1 MGDASANVEAIE
13 TREALEALM
22 AADGPP
28 AIIDFWASWC
38 GPCRMMAPHFEAVA
52 KDFAGQ
58 PIRFCKLDTERHPE
72 LAAAFRVQ
80 ALPTLLLVHRGEV
93 KDALVGFRDATVIRG
108 RAQWL
113 LDKASGKGLLS
124 RLFGRG

>member
-1 MGDASANVEAIE
+1 MSENVEAIE
-13 TREALEALM
+13 TQEALEALM
-22 AADGPP
+22 APDGPP
-28 AIIDFWASWC
+28 AIIDFWAAWC

-72 LAAAFRVQ
+72 LAAAFHVQ

-93 KDALVGFRDATVIRG
+93 KDALVGFRDATAIRG
-108 RAQWL
+108 RAKWL
-113 LDKASGKGLLS
+113 LDKASGKGILS
-124 RLFGRG
+124 RLFGRD